1 VGEEK
6 GPRDRHDKGAEGGAI
21 TPDMFWPR
29 KTKGQDDRD
38 EKPGRVMR
46 LDPSARGRRI
56 DHPSLMGRRPGRRIV
71 LTPLP
76 EPTLVLTD
84 TETLVD
90 LSECGNGCGKGRWC
104 EACRA
109 EIRAEALKWL
119 RELNVPKSSQGKD
132 TLSWSRAWHHEI
144 LLADR

>member
-6 GPRDRHDKGAEGGAI
+6 GKRGRRRKGSDAD
-21 TPDMFWPR
+21 PVPSRMLWPQ
-29 KTKGQDDRD
+29 KTNGEADRD
-38 EKPGRVMR
+38 EKPGRVMP
-46 LDPSARGRRI
+46 LDPSTRSRRN
-56 DHPSLMGRRPGRRIV
+56 HPSAWGSRPGLRIV

-84 TETLVD
+84 AETLVD
-90 LSECGNGCGKGRWC
+90 LAECGNGCGKGRWC

-119 RELNVPKSSQGKD
+119 RELNVLKQSQRES
-132 TLSWSRAWHHEI
+132 LSWSRAWHHEI